1 MREYDFSS
9 LVRPLYVC
17 TRTYVADRNGAYEVF
32 VVQSEDMFLPD
43 AIVYV
48 SNNVY
53 DAREAAAEVGS
64 IIVAAQMMA
73 GKHVR

>member
-1 MREYDFSS
+1 MREYNFSS
-9 LVRPLYVC
+9 LVRPLHAC
-17 TRTYVADRNGAYEVF
+17 TRTYVANRNGAYEVF
-32 VVQSEDMFLPD
+32 VVQSEDVSPPD
-43 AIVYV
+43 AIVSV

>member
-9 LVRPLYVC
+9 LVRPLHAC
-17 TRTYVADRNGAYEVF
+17 TRTYVANRNGTYEVL
-32 VVQSEDMFLPD
+32 VVQSEGVSPPD
-43 AIVYV
+43 AIVYA

-64 IIVAAQMMA
+64 MIVAAQMLA
-73 GKHVR
+73 GRT